1 MVEKE
6 TGLRAEASLKC
17 PYGELLKVLGRPHT
31 LAILYSFKV
40 DSALRFTKLQK
51 ELELQPKTLTARLH
65 ELVKFGLL
73 TRKSYDEIPP
83 RVEYT
88 LTQKGRDLGQMFDGM
103 YFWATK
109 YQLPDGADGQA
120 DAKSKRKPD

>member
-31 LAILYSFKV
+31 LAILYSYKV

-51 ELELQPKTLTARLH
+51 
-65 ELVKFGLL
+65 
-73 TRKSYDEIPP
+73 
-83 RVEYT
+83 
-88 LTQKGRDLGQMFDGM
+88 
-103 YFWATK
+103 
-109 YQLPDGADGQA
+109 
-120 DAKSKRKPD
+120 